1 MKEILPGF
9 LLNVKRDRT
18 ATPAQRVGLV
28 AALAK
33 RAGTFSLES
42 KTLKM
47 IAGKMYALKEVIN
60 TERGCTLMSH

>member
-1 MKEILPGF
+1 MEILPGF
-9 LLNVKRDRT
+9 LLNVKRDGT

-47 IAGKMYALKEVIN
+47 MAGKMYDVIN